1 METLFRIGNTVPFT
15 ASFTNAAGT
24 LTDSSTAVTVRL
36 YGLDQVQI
44 GSDITSTTNVSTGMY
59 RLDFVIPDD
68 SPDVV
73 IIEFSGTI
81 DGVPTA
87 GRLQYS
93 VRFV

>member
-15 ASFTNAAGT
+15 GTFQNAAGV
-24 LTDSSTAVTVRL
+24 LTDSSSTVTVRF

-44 GSDITSTTNVSTGMY
+44 GSDITSTTHVGTGLY
-59 RLDFVIPDD
+59 RLDYTIPDD

-73 IIEFSGTI
+73 IIEFSGTV
-81 DGVPTA
+81 DGLPTA

>member
-15 ASFTNAAGT
+15 GEFRNNAGD
-24 LTDSSTAVTVRL
+24 LTDSSTTVTVRL
-36 YGLDQVQI
+36 FGLDQVQI
-44 GSDITSTTNVSTGMY
+44 GSDITTTTHVSTGLY
-59 RLDFVIPDD
+59 RLDYVIPDD

-73 IIEFSGTI
+73 IIEFNGTI

-93 VRFV
+93 VRWV